1 MAGGCPI
8 IVTMSEPSEPSD
20 PEPAA
25 PAAGEAPDGPDGS
38 AGQAARVSHW
48 RGWFAVPVFGGL
60 VGALVFW
67 WQSLTPSMMP
77 RSPLAQAAVGAV
89 CIGAG
94 TAVGT
99 LIHAVVAWIV
109 RWRGS
114 SVAPRVARIAS
125 LVLAGLAAVAVVLG
139 WVLWPMWQ
147 NDQRDVV
154 GGGHV
159 SAWSFPVII
168 VVTAIL
174 TVVVVLI
181 GRAVWRLGLLVER
194 LGSKLLPRPAAA
206 AITVVVVVFALNLLV
221 SNVVLGRLHSWA
233 NSAFGVLEE
242 DTGDVEPPTSAL
254 VSGGPGSLVPWSDLG
269 LQGRNFVTGATTT
282 ADLAAFSGGDVEEPI
297 RVYAGLRSGDDAA
310 ERSAVVVDELERT
323 GAFDRSVLVVA
334 TATGTGWIDPDAAVA
349 IEQLWHGD
357 TAIASIQ
364 YSFLP
369 SWISTL
375 VDGDV
380 AQEAGAALFN
390 AVYDRWSELPEGQRP
405 LLLVFGQSLGS
416 FGGEAAFAGHDAATS
431 IANMVARTDG
441 VLFTG
446 PTNGN
451 TIWNQL
457 TDGRDPG
464 SPAWQP
470 VVDGGSTVR
479 FVSDV
484 DELRGAQQWEHPRVL
499 YVQHPTDPVTFWDV
513 PTMWS
518 KPEWLDRPR
527 GAGIPDRATWFPF
540 VTWAQGVGDLA
551 AGFGAEPGFGHDYS
565 NAFVGAWAA
574 IAAPEGWT
582 DAETDRLEAFLAG

>member
-1 MAGGCPI
+1 M
-8 IVTMSEPSEPSD
+8 
-20 PEPAA
+20 
-25 PAAGEAPDGPDGS
+25 
-38 AGQAARVSHW
+38 
-48 RGWFAVPVFGGL
+48 PVFGGL
-60 VGALVFW
+60 AGALLFW

-77 RSPLAQAAVGAV
+77 RSPLAQAAVSAV
-89 CIGAG
+89 CIGVGCAIG
-94 TAVGT
+94 TLVHTAV
-99 LIHAVVAWIV
+99 AWVVRSRGHHVSERV
-109 RWRGS
+109 RRT
-114 SVAPRVARIAS
+114 AL
-125 LVLAGLAAVAVVLG
+125 LVLAGVAVVAVVLG

-154 GGGHV
+154 GGDEV
-159 SAWSFPVII
+159 SVWSYLVIL

-174 TVVVVLI
+174 TAIVVLI
-181 GRAVWRLGLLVER
+181 GRAVWRLGLLVDR
-194 LGSKLLPRPAAA
+194 HGSKLLPRPASA
-206 AITVVVVVFALNLLV
+206 AIAVVVLVVAINVLV
-221 SNVVLGRLHSWA
+221 TDVVLGRLHSWA

-242 DTGDVEPPTSAL
+242 DTGDVDAPTSQL
-254 VSGGPGSLVPWSDLG
+254 VSGGPDSLVPWSDLG
-269 LQGRNFVTGATTT
+269 MQGRNFVTEATTT
-282 ADLAAFSGGDVEEPI
+282 ADLEAFNGGTVQEPI
-297 RVYAGLRSGDDAA
+297 RVYAGLRSGDDAEERA
-310 ERSAVVVDELERT
+310 EVVVRELERT
-323 GAFDRSVLVVA
+323 RAFDRSVLVVA

-349 IEQLWHGD
+349 IEQMWAGD

-380 AQEAGAALFN
+380 AQEAGAALFD
-390 AVYDRWSELPEGQRP
+390 AVHDRWVDLPDDDRP

-416 FGGEAAFAGHDAATS
+416 FGGEAAFAGHDASTS

-446 PTNGN
+446 PTNSN
-451 TIWNQL
+451 VIWNQL
-457 TDGRDPG
+457 TEDRDSG
-464 SPAWQP
+464 SPVWRP
-470 VVDGGSTVR
+470 VVDGGTNVR

-484 DELRGAQQWEHPRVL
+484 DELGDVAGWESSRIL

-527 GAGIPDRATWFPF
+527 GAGIPHRATWFPF

-565 NAFVGAWAA
+565 TAFVGAWAA

-582 DAETDRLEAFLAG
+582 DGDTDRLEAFLGA